1 MNAFSPALLEPLEKI
16 DDSLR
21 ILQRPSV
28 GYWEDVWRRLKGNRL
43 SVFGLACVIAI
54 TLIAIFAPLLS
65 PYDYFSQDLSRVNE
79 APSFAH
85 PFGLDMFGRDL
96 FTRVI
101 YGSRISMTVA
111 YASAMVIFTIG
122 VLYGG
127 VSGYA
132 GGRIDMLMMRI
143 LDIISG
149 IPMLLYLILL
159 MVVLGPGLK
168 SIIFALGITQWIGM
182 ARMVRA
188 DVLRLKNLEFVL
200 AARVLGTSKLHIL
213 FRHFFPNSIGTII
226 VNLTFAVPGAIFAES
241 FLSFLGLGVSAPQA
255 SWGILTSEAI
265 QSYMT
270 FPHQLLF
277 PALAICITILSFN
290 FLGDGLRDAMD
301 PKLRN

>member
-1 MNAFSPALLEPLEKI
+1 
-16 DDSLR
+16 
-21 ILQRPSV
+21 
-28 GYWEDVWRRLKGNRL
+28 
-43 SVFGLACVIAI
+43 
-54 TLIAIFAPLLS
+54 
-65 PYDYFSQDLSRVNE
+65 
-79 APSFAH
+79 
-85 PFGLDMFGRDL
+85 MFGRDL

-111 YASAMVIFTIG
+111 YASALIIFTIG

-127 VSGYA
+127 ISGYA
-132 GGRIDMLMMRI
+132 GGRTDMLMMRI

-200 AARVLGTSKLHIL
+200 AARVLGTPRREIL

-226 VNLTFAVPGAIFAES
+226 VNLTFAVPGAIFSES

-270 FPHQLLF
+270 HPHQLMF
-277 PALAICITILSFN
+277 PALAICVTILSFN